1 MQARRPT
8 GGHCAWERGGQAGPA
23 DTVKRGGRGVPIA
36 RFFNKDDFCRAVGI
50 GVSDDAD
57 GRVGCQGDPGALAA
71 VKPDD
76 APAKRQVAESEATT
90 SPNSSV
96 QLFEI
101 RAVAPQLQAEF
112 LVGRSDSKDILNVG
126 LKAVEGR

>member
-1 MQARRPT
+1 M
-8 GGHCAWERGGQAGPA
+8 
-23 DTVKRGGRGVPIA
+23 
-36 RFFNKDDFCRAVGI
+36 

-57 GRVGCQGDPGALAA
+57 GHAGCQGDLRALAA

-76 APAKRQVAESEATT
+76 APAKRQVTESEATT

-96 QLFEI
+96 QFVEI

-112 LVGRSDSKDILNVG
+112 RVGRSDSMDIFNVG
-126 LKAVEGR
+126 LDVVEGRCRIVN

>member
-8 GGHCAWERGGQAGPA
+8 GGHCAWERGGQTGPA

-36 RFFNKDDFCRAVGI
+36 RFLNKDDPSRAVGM
-50 GVSDDAD
+50 GVTDDAD
-57 GRVGCQGDPGALAA
+57 GHAVCQGDPGALAA
-71 VKPDD
+71 VNPDD
-76 APAKRQVAESEATT
+76 APAKRQVAESEDTT

-96 QLFEI
+96 QFVEI